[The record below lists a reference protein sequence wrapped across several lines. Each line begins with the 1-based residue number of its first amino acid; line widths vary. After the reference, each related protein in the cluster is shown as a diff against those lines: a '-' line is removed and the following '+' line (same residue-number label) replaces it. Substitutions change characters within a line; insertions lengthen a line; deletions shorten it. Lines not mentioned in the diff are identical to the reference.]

1 MDSTVRILVVDPDL
15 HSRRL
20 VKAAVESIEPASIN
34 EVTKSTDCL
43 EHLKN
48 NPNIKL
54 VIIDPSHFNVGWPFI
69 KTLRDSH
76 PQLAILVLSV
86 VFNNKTIAQAME
98 MGADDYLF
106 KPVDLAELRRTVTIL
121 LKPKKPSVHLVKEI
135 PVGEHEKLSVSS
147 EEDGTFLNVTVATGS
162 PHVERF
168 VCFAKRLLE
177 KNLEAQECFSV
188 RQALEEMVTNA
199 MEWGN
204 RGDTTKLV
212 KLSYCILHDRVAL
225 RIEDQGEGFKPASIP
240 DPSVDPVAHVK
251 RRKEM
256 GKRIGGWGLFLTSK
270 AVDEVTYNEKGN
282 VVLLTKMLNK
292 PARSPSV

>member
-1 MDSTVRILVVDPDL
+1 MDSKVRILVVDPDL

-20 VKAAVESIEPASIN
+20 VKAAVESIEPGAIDEVSKAS
-34 EVTKSTDCL
+34 ECL
-43 EHLKN
+43 ERVKGDANL
-48 NPNIKL
+48 KL
-54 VIIDPSHFNVGWPFI
+54 VILDPSHFNIGWPFI
-69 KTLRDSH
+69 KTLRDAS
-76 PQLAILVLSV
+76 PNLSILVLSV
-86 VFNNKTIAQAME
+86 VFNNQTIAQAME

-106 KPVDLAELRRTVTIL
+106 KPVDLAELRRTVSIL

-135 PVGEHEKLSVSS
+135 PVGEQEKLSVSS
-147 EEDGTFLNVTVATGS
+147 EEDGTYLNVMVATGS

-204 RGDTTKLV
+204 RGDTNKLV
-212 KLSYCILHDRVAL
+212 RLSYCILHDRVAL
-225 RIEDQGEGFKPASIP
+225 RIEDQGEGFKPADIP

-282 VVLLTKMLNK
+282 VVLLTKMLKK
-292 PARSPSV
+292 PARGPSV